1 MVVTLVTRKDRGFC
15 GLVGTLTLALLGGCG
30 GVEAR
35 PHDDGSGAAGGQ
47 SSDSDAPALE
57 VHETELAS
65 GACGVVRRIR
75 LPRDVQSSYGI
86 EAPFAWQRGGFSVGP
101 WNSGETASVV
111 NALWLEPDQRTFSSF
126 EASGS
131 PNDNHW
137 STFLGSSQT
146 AVDVYVDGQAGG
158 AFGDSWNTRAWSAG
172 QTTPTAHGRLLTA
185 EWRGTDGIITMPSL
199 SGDAAVFAIW
209 PRALS
214 EPRAALIGSRG
225 APLGE
230 ARSLAPADHRYARC
244 PAVTPTEHGGIVS
257 FIDTSDPNAEVLRLV
272 ELSTEPAAL
281 DESLPVTLDDSTCP
295 VLTYDGR
302 GVLLLRS
309 SVATG
314 RPATL
319 ERISHGHTSESTV
332 SLSGA
337 AIAVTELQGAP
348 LVLEQQAHGAALEWL
363 TSPSPISADVPPEIQ
378 VIHPIAGAPGSL
390 FLYSL
395 PLDGPHEIVQ
405 LSCR

>member
-1 MVVTLVTRKDRGFC
+1 MVVTLATRINRGFC
-15 GLVGTLTLALLGGCG
+15 GRVGRLTLALLAGCG

-35 PHDDGSGAAGGQ
+35 PHVDGSAAAGGQ
-47 SSDSDAPALE
+47 PSDPVVPTLE
-57 VHETELAS
+57 VHETELPS

-75 LPRDVQSSYGI
+75 LPRDVQSSYGN
-86 EAPFAWQRGGFSVGP
+86 EPPFAWQLGGFSVGP
-101 WNSGETASVV
+101 WNSGDTASVV
-111 NALWLEPDQRTFSSF
+111 NALWLEPDQQTFSSF

-131 PNDNHW
+131 TNDNHW

-146 AVDVYVDGQAGG
+146 AVDVYVNGQAGAALG
-158 AFGDSWNTRAWSAG
+158 ASWETRAWNAG
-172 QTTPTAHGRLLTA
+172 QTAPTAHGRLLTA
-185 EWRGTDGIITMPSL
+185 EWRGTDHIITMPSL

-209 PRALS
+209 PQALS

-225 APLGE
+225 ASLGE
-230 ARSLAPADHRYARC
+230 ARSLAPADHVYARC

-257 FIDTSDPNAEVLRLV
+257 FIDASDPKAEVLRLV
-272 ELSTEPAAL
+272 ELSTEPATL
-281 DESLPVTLDDSTCP
+281 DESLPVTLVDSSCP
-295 VLTYDGR
+295 VVAYDGG
-302 GVLLLRS
+302 GVLLLRP

-314 RPATL
+314 GPATL
-319 ERISHGHTSESTV
+319 QRISHGHTSESTV

-337 AIAVTELQGAP
+337 AIAFTELQGAP

-395 PLDGPHEIVQ
+395 PLDGPHEVVQ